1 MIAAQLKLSPVKLPR
16 IKQWTFRLAEF
27 GLVQGLVQLLT
38 ALAGFMIV
46 RHLAKPEY
54 ALFAIIN
61 GMQTATNLLA
71 DLGIGIGVRSIGG
84 RVCDDRA
91 RFGQLINT
99 ALALRRRFAL
109 VSLSI
114 CLPVTMWMLWRN
126 RANGIEII
134 ALSLLVAAGVFPLL
148 SASVFS
154 VSAQLHHEYRRM
166 QKVELGNAA
175 MRVGLIGVLALS
187 RMNAWL
193 AASVGVISNWVAAF
207 CFRRWAGHHADLAA
221 AHNKEDLREL
231 KRLSLQSL
239 PNTIFFCFQGQVTLL
254 ILTLVGNHNGIADIT
269 AIGRI
274 AALLTVAN
282 VVFTNVLAP
291 RFNRC
296 QDPERLPRLYLML
309 VAGMAV
315 VLAPLLLAA
324 WLYPAPL
331 LWLLGDK
338 YASLQSECV
347 WVIAANCLALLAGVM
362 WTLNSS
368 KAWIRLQAVG
378 YIPIILA
385 AQAIAAGCL
394 DLRQFHDVLIFN
406 LVSVAAPIPMFMVD
420 AYVGLRRVPQVAVC
434 NP

>member
-1 MIAAQLKLSPVKLPR
+1 MIALQFNLAQVQWPR
-16 IKQWTFRLAEF
+16 LKQWTFRLAEF
-27 GLVQGLVQLLT
+27 GLVQGVVQLLT

-46 RHLAKPEY
+46 RNMAKPEY
-54 ALFAIIN
+54 ALFAIVN
-61 GMQTATNLLA
+61 GMQSACNLLA

-84 RVCDDRA
+84 RVCDDPV

-99 ALALRRRFAL
+99 ALGLRRRFAL
-109 VSLSI
+109 VSLSV
-114 CLPVTMWMLWRN
+114 CLPVTVWMLWRN
-126 RANGIEII
+126 SASGIEII
-134 ALSLLVAAGVFPLL
+134 ALSSLVAAGVFPLL

-154 VSAQLHHEYRRM
+154 VSAQLHNEYRRM
-166 QKVELGNAA
+166 QKVEFGNALV
-175 MRVGLIGVLALS
+175 RVGLIGVLVLS

-207 CFRRWAGHHADLAA
+207 FFRRWAGHHADLTAPS
-221 AHNKEDLREL
+221 NEEDHREL
-231 KRLSLQSL
+231 KRLSMQSL

-282 VVFTNVLAP
+282 VVFVNVLAP

-296 QDPERLPRLYLML
+296 QDPERLRRLYLML
-309 VAGMAV
+309 VAGMATA
-315 VLAPLLLAA
+315 LAPLLIVAF
-324 WLYPAPL
+324 LYPAPL

-338 YASLQSECV
+338 YATLQSECV
-347 WVIAANCLALLAGVM
+347 WVIGASCLGLIAGVM

-378 YIPIILA
+378 YIPIILT
-385 AQAIAAGCL
+385 AQAIAAACL

-406 LVSVAAPIPMFMVD
+406 LVSVSAPIPLFMLD
-420 AYVGLRRVPQVAVC
+420 AYAGLRRARSAATV
-434 NP
+434 